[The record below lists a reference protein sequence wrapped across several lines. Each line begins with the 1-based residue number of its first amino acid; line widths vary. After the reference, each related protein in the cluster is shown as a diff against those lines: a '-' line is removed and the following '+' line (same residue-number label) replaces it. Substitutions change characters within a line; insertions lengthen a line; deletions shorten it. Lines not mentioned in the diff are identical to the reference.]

1 MSETVV
7 VSNIYKSFGK
17 VAAVNGLSFE
27 VREGEIVGLLGPNG
41 AGKTTTVR
49 IISTLI
55 KPDKGVVTVSG
66 FNVLTNPKE
75 VRDEIGVVFENANLY
90 EKLTVVDNLQFFG
103 ELHGLRAF
111 DLKRK
116 IFEMLELVG
125 LKEKAKDKVATLSKG
140 MKQKLSIAIA
150 LVHNPKVLI
159 LDEPTSG
166 LDVPSARSLRDM
178 IKRIVKEEKKS
189 AILCTHNMLEAQ
201 YLSDRIVLMNRG
213 QKVAEGTPEELERMS
228 GVENLEEVFL
238 HLIKE

>member
-1 MSETVV
+1 MSNAVIV
-7 VSNIYKSFGK
+7 QDIYKSFGQL
-17 VAAVNGLSFE
+17 VAVSGLSFS

-55 KPDKGVVTVSG
+55 KPDKGTVIIFG
-66 FNVLTNPKE
+66 FDVLTNPKE
-75 VRDEIGVVFENANLY
+75 VRNEIGVVFENTNLY
-90 EKLTVVDNLQFFG
+90 EKLTVAENLQFFG
-103 ELHGLRAF
+103 ELHKLRAF
-111 DLKRK
+111 DLKQRTLG
-116 IFEMLELVG
+116 MLNLMNLRER
-125 LKEKAKDKVATLSKG
+125 AKDRVATLSKG

-150 LVHNPKVLI
+150 LMHNPKVLI

-166 LDVPSARSLRDM
+166 LDVPSARALRDT
-178 IKRIVKEEKKS
+178 IKKVVKEEKKS

-201 YLSDRIVLMNRG
+201 YLSDRIILMNKG
-213 QKVAEGTPEELERMS
+213 QKVAEGTPEELEKVS

>member
-1 MSETVV
+1 MNTTVT
-7 VSNIYKSFGK
+7 VSNIFKSFGK
-17 VAAVNGLSFE
+17 VVAINGLSFE

-49 IISTLI
+49 IISTII
-55 KPDKGVVTVSG
+55 KPDKGEVTVSG
-66 FNVLTNPKE
+66 FNVVTNPKE
-75 VRDEIGVVFENANLY
+75 VRNEIGVVFENANLY
-90 EKLTVVDNLQFFG
+90 EKLSVADNLQFFG

-111 DLKRK
+111 DLKQR
-116 IFEMLELVG
+116 IFELLELFG
-125 LKEKAKDKVATLSKG
+125 LKERARDKVATLSKG

-150 LVHNPKVLI
+150 LVHNPKILI

-178 IKRIVKEEKKS
+178 IKRIVKEKRKS
-189 AILCTHNMLEAQ
+189 VILCTHNMLEAQ
-201 YLSDRIVLMNRG
+201 YLSDRIVLMNKG
-213 QKVAEGTPEELERMS
+213 KKVVEGTPEELEKMS